1 MSRTTVPTGRAMQ
14 RRSSRPRLR
23 RLLTG
28 AAVTVVAAT
37 LAACSPAVG
46 AATPAQTGPVGE
58 LRLGYFANVTH
69 APALVGVGRGLFAAR
84 LKAAGTPTLTTQVF
98 NAGPAAIEAL
108 NAGAV
113 DAAFVGPNPAINGF
127 IQSGGDALRIVAGS
141 TSGGAQLVVRTGITS
156 AHDLVGT
163 DLATPQ
169 LGGTQDVAL
178 RSWLHDQGLRSPLS
192 GGGDV
197 TITPTDN
204 AQTFQLFTDHRID
217 GAWLPEPW
225 ASRLVLEGGAHV
237 LVDEKDLWPGGSFVT
252 THLIVSRRYLAAHP
266 DTVRA
271 LLQGLQD
278 SVDWLHANPG
288 SAASA
293 VNAQLVATGGK
304 PLSDKVLARAFAE
317 TAFST
322 DPLAATLKTSLAHAV
337 AAGTAHPA
345 SIDGIYDLRLLNE
358 LRRQSGTAPVSAAGL
373 GKD

>member
-1 MSRTTVPTGRAMQ
+1 MSRTPVLAGALARTRRA
-14 RRSSRPRLR
+14 RRRPALAV
-23 RLLTG
+23 
-28 AAVTVVAAT
+28 AAVAAA
-37 LAACSPAVG
+37 LAACSPAAGVASPQPSG
-46 AATPAQTGPVGE
+46 PAGE

-84 LKAAGTPTLTTQVF
+84 LRAAGTPTLTTQVF

-108 NAGAV
+108 NAGAI

-141 TSGGAQLVVRTGITS
+141 TSGGAQLVVRPGIGS
-156 AHDLVGT
+156 GRDLVGT
-163 DLATPQ
+163 NLATPQ

-204 AQTFQLFTDHRID
+204 AQTFQLFVGHRID

-225 ASRLVLEGGAHV
+225 ASRLVLEAGANV

-252 THLIVSRRYLAAHP
+252 THLIVSRTYLAAHP
-266 DTVRA
+266 ETVRA

-278 SVDWLHANPG
+278 SVDWLKANPG
-288 SAASA
+288 AAPGA
-293 VNAQLVATGGK
+293 VNAQLVATGAK
-304 PLSDKVLARAFAE
+304 PLSDQVLARSFAE
-317 TAFST
+317 ITFST
-322 DPLAATLKTSLAHAV
+322 DPLAETLKTALAHAV
-337 AAGTAHPA
+337 AVGTVRQA
-345 SIDGIYDLRLLNE
+345 SIDGIYDLRLLND
-358 LRRQSGTAPVSAAGL
+358 LRAQSGAAPVSSAGL
-373 GKD
+373 GKE